1 MTIPYFS
8 RPYYFNFKMTTAN
21 IILAITTLT
30 TALIAGLLYAYSCS
44 VNGGLARLSDANY
57 ILAMQAINKA
67 ILNPAFLF
75 SFIGT
80 LFLLPICT
88 YLHYNNGDFNR
99 FYLLLFAT
107 IIYLIGV
114 ILITAFGNIPLNNSL
129 DSFSVQST
137 DNESITKARLAFENA
152 WNNFH
157 LIRTIASIVALI
169 LVILACLKNK

>member
-1 MTIPYFS
+1 
-8 RPYYFNFKMTTAN
+8 MTTSN
-21 IILAITTLT
+21 IILALTALT
-30 TALIAGLLYAYSCS
+30 TALIAGLFYAYSCS
-44 VNGGLARLSDANY
+44 VNLGLKQLSDINY
-57 ILAMQAINKA
+57 ILAMQSINKA
-67 ILNPAFLF
+67 IQNPVFLF

-80 LFLLPICT
+80 LFLLPISA
-88 YLHYNNGDFNR
+88 YLQHNSGELNR

-114 ILITAFGNIPLNNSL
+114 ILITAFGNIPLNNTL
-129 DSFSVQST
+129 DSFSVQSS
-137 DNESITKARLAFENA
+137 DNQSITKARLAFENA

>member
-1 MTIPYFS
+1 
-8 RPYYFNFKMTTAN
+8 MTTSN
-21 IILAITTLT
+21 IILALTALT
-30 TALIAGLLYAYSCS
+30 TALIAGLFYAYSCS
-44 VNGGLARLSDANY
+44 VNLGLKQLSDINY
-57 ILAMQAINKA
+57 ILAMQSINKA
-67 ILNPAFLF
+67 IQNPVFLF

-80 LFLLPICT
+80 LFLLPISA
-88 YLHYNNGDFNR
+88 YLQHNNGELNR

-114 ILITAFGNIPLNNSL
+114 ILITAFGNIPLNNTL
-129 DSFSVQST
+129 DSFSVQSS
-137 DNESITKARLAFENA
+137 DNQSITKARLAFENA